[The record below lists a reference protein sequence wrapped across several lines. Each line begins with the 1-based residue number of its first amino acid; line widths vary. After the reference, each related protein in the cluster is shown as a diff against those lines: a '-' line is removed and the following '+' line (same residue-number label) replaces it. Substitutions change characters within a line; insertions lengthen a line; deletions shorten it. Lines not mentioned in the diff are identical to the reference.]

1 MTKPR
6 KPQDE
11 FRKMWMGP
19 PVDKTDG
26 KRPTLCKL
34 LLPRV
39 RSIVAKQ
46 GIAFFHFPS
55 PHRAAIKG
63 GSGHDGQHERETREQ
78 GDCESEIKAWLED
91 TVCSG
96 PQAQRSMDTRP
107 RLLSMAGDVQKGYVE
122 VRTWVWQKQ
131 QRTWRRQLW
140 FSVQRDAIWPTAWKG
155 VTNRMEL
162 GTQSMGLLTP
172 RMQATNTHSL
182 KSMGHPSEL
191 RGWSRRVFRK
201 GRPGTGGAGN
211 GGMGWDGMGVCPI
224 PARDRPYSSAAHVA
238 GCPALDSERHN
249 HHTPSPRLAR

>member
-107 RLLSMAGDVQKGYVE
+107 RLLSIGWGRTKGLRGGQDMGLAKAAKDMAAAVV
-122 VRTWVWQKQ
+122 V
-131 QRTWRRQLW
+131 QRTEGCHLAD
-140 FSVQRDAIWPTAWKG
+140 SMEGCDY
-155 VTNRMEL
+155 RMEL

-211 GGMGWDGMGVCPI
+211 GGMGWDGMGV
-224 PARDRPYSSAAHVA
+224 
-238 GCPALDSERHN
+238 
-249 HHTPSPRLAR
+249 